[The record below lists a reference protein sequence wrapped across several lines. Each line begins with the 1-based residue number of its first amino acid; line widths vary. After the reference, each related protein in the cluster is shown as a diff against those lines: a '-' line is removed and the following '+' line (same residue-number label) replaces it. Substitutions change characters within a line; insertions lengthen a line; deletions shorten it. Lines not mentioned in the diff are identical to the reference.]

1 MNKRLEWIDVCKGI
15 LIITVVLMHINF
27 SFWSE
32 NAVGQYIGNL
42 TSLYN
47 VSIFFCVAGL
57 TLKDEK
63 LKDTWNFI
71 KGKIK
76 NLYLKIIAVGVI
88 AVLLHNVL
96 INIGFYQIGLN
107 YAGKVMKPY
116 GLADYI
122 KQIVLTLF
130 MANREVI
137 IGPMWYANVLFM
149 ALVILAMSDW
159 FIRLFVKNDN
169 ARVVRLIA
177 TLCLMLT
184 SSALTNVAGFT
195 IPRFNNTL
203 TAVFLID
210 LCQFL
215 YRKLEWKFD
224 NPWVFTIAALVLL
237 SLPLYGH
244 LSMTNNYF
252 QDPAFLLIA
261 AICGMYVLYYLS
273 QKMMGGGYTKI
284 LSFIGRQSFW
294 IMALHFTG
302 FKIGSAILNLFINTD
317 VSSLTPTASNVFIVA
332 FYLFAGI
339 FIPCVVGVAIE
350 KTKKLVI
357 R

>member
-15 LIITVVLMHINF
+15 LIITIALMHINF

-42 TSLYN
+42 TSLYK

-63 LKDTWNFI
+63 LKGTWNFI

-96 INIGFYQIGLN
+96 INIGYYQMGLD

-116 GLADYI
+116 ESADYI
-122 KQIVLTLF
+122 KQIILTLF

-149 ALVILAMSDW
+149 ALVILALSDW

-169 ARVVRLIA
+169 ARVVRLIS

-224 NPWVFTIAALVLL
+224 NPWAFVISAMVLL
-237 SLPLYGH
+237 SLPLYGY
-244 LSMTNNYF
+244 LSMNNNYF
-252 QDPAFLLIA
+252 QDPAFLLVV

-273 QKMMGGGYTKI
+273 QKMTGGGYSKI

-294 IMALHFTG
+294 IMVLHFAG
-302 FKIGSAILNLFINTD
+302 FKIGSGILNLFINTD
-317 VSSLTPTASNVFIVA
+317 VSSLTPTASNVFYVL
-332 FYLFAGI
+332 FYLFVGI
-339 FIPCVVGVAIE
+339 SIPCVVGVAIE

>member
-15 LIITVVLMHINF
+15 LIITIVLMHINF
-27 SFWSE
+27 SFWSK

-42 TSLYN
+42 TSLYK

-96 INIGFYQIGLN
+96 INIGFYQTGLD

-116 GLADYI
+116 GLANYI
-122 KQIVLTLF
+122 KQIILTLF

-149 ALVILAMSDW
+149 ALVILALLDW
-159 FIRLFVKNDN
+159 FIRFFIKKDD
-169 ARVVRLIA
+169 ARTVRLIA

-224 NPWVFTIAALVLL
+224 NPWAFVISALLLL
-237 SLPLYGH
+237 SMPLYGH

-252 QDPAFLLIA
+252 QDPAFLIIV

-273 QKMMGGGYTKI
+273 QKMTGGDFKI
-284 LSFIGRQSFW
+284 LSFIGKQSFW

-302 FKIGSAILNLFINTD
+302 FKIGSAILNLLVWTD

-332 FYLFAGI
+332 FYLFVGI
-339 FIPCVVGVAIE
+339 SIPCVVGVAIE
-350 KTKKLVI
+350 KMKKLVI

>member
-1 MNKRLEWIDVCKGI
+1 MNKRQEWIDVCKGL
-15 LIITVVLMHINF
+15 LIITIVLMHINF
-27 SFWSE
+27 SFWSD
-32 NAVGQYIGNL
+32 NAVGKYIGNL
-42 TSLYN
+42 TSLYK

-63 LKDTWNFI
+63 LKDTWKFI

-76 NLYLKIIAVGVI
+76 NLYIKIIAVGVI

-96 INIGFYQIGLN
+96 ISIGFYQNGTD
-107 YAGKVMKPY
+107 YAGKVMRTY
-116 GLADYI
+116 GIADFI
-122 KQIVLTLF
+122 KQTILTLS

-149 ALVILAMSDW
+149 ALIILALLDW
-159 FIRLFVKNDN
+159 FIRLFVKNDD
-169 ARVVRLIA
+169 ARTVRLIA
-177 TLCLMLT
+177 ALCLMLI
-184 SSALTNVAGFT
+184 SSVLTNVMGFT

-215 YRKLEWKFD
+215 YRKLEWRFNNKWAFI
-224 NPWVFTIAALVLL
+224 VSALVLL

-244 LSMTNNYF
+244 LSMTSNYF
-252 QDPAFLLIA
+252 QDPAFLIVT
-261 AICGMYVLYYLS
+261 AICGMYVLYYIS
-273 QKMMGGGYTKI
+273 QKMTGGYSKI
-284 LSFIGRQSFW
+284 LSFVGEKSFW

-302 FKIGSAILNLFINTD
+302 FKIGSVVLNLVMKAD
-317 VSSLTPTASNVFIVA
+317 VSSLTPTASNVFGVL
-332 FYLFAGI
+332 FYLFVGI
-339 FIPCVVGVAIE
+339 FIPSVIGVVIE

>member
-15 LIITVVLMHINF
+15 LIITIALMHINF

-42 TSLYN
+42 TSLYK

-63 LKDTWNFI
+63 LKGTWNFI

-96 INIGFYQIGLN
+96 INIGFYQMGLD

-122 KQIVLTLF
+122 KQIILTLF

-149 ALVILAMSDW
+149 ALVILALSDW

-169 ARVVRLIA
+169 ARVVRLIS

-224 NPWVFTIAALVLL
+224 NPWVFTIAAVVLL

-252 QDPAFLLIA
+252 QDPAFLLIV

-273 QKMMGGGYTKI
+273 QKMTGGGV
-284 LSFIGRQSFW
+284 QQ
-294 IMALHFTG
+294 
-302 FKIGSAILNLFINTD
+302 NTL
-317 VSSLTPTASNVFIVA
+317 VHW
-332 FYLFAGI
+332 
-339 FIPCVVGVAIE
+339 
-350 KTKKLVI
+350 KTKLLDYGIAFCRFQNRFWDIELIYKY
-357 R
+357 

>member
-1 MNKRLEWIDVCKGI
+1 MSSKRLEWIDVCKGI

-42 TSLYN
+42 TSLYK

-57 TLKDEK
+57 TLKDDK
-63 LKDTWNFI
+63 LKDTWKFI
-71 KGKIK
+71 RGKIK
-76 NLYLKIIAVGVI
+76 NLYFKIIAVGVI
-88 AVLLHNVL
+88 AVLFHNVL
-96 INIGFYQIGLN
+96 ISIGFYQIGLD
-107 YAGKVMKPY
+107 YAGKIMRSY
-116 GLADYI
+116 GILDFI
-122 KQIVLTLF
+122 KQGILTLF

-149 ALVILAMSDW
+149 ALIIMALLDW
-159 FIRLFVKNDN
+159 FIRFFVKNDD
-169 ARVVRLIA
+169 ARLVRLTA

-184 SSALTNVAGFT
+184 SSALTNLAGFT
-195 IPRFNNTL
+195 MPRFNNIL

-215 YRKLEWKFD
+215 YRKIEWKFN
-224 NPWVFTIAALVLL
+224 NPWAFAISALVLL

-252 QDPAFLLIA
+252 QDPAFLIIV

-273 QKMMGGGYTKI
+273 QKMTGGGVLQNT
-284 LSFIGRQSFW
+284 L
-294 IMALHFTG
+294 LHWKTVVLDYG
-302 FKIGSAILNLFINTD
+302 I
-317 VSSLTPTASNVFIVA
+317 A
-332 FYLFAGI
+332 FYRFQNWFCSLELI
-339 FIPCVVGVAIE
+339 C
-350 KTKKLVI
+350 LD
-357 R
+357 

>member
-1 MNKRLEWIDVCKGI
+1 
-15 LIITVVLMHINF
+15 
-27 SFWSE
+27 
-32 NAVGQYIGNL
+32 
-42 TSLYN
+42 
-47 VSIFFCVAGL
+47 
-57 TLKDEK
+57 
-63 LKDTWNFI
+63 
-71 KGKIK
+71 
-76 NLYLKIIAVGVI
+76 
-88 AVLLHNVL
+88 
-96 INIGFYQIGLN
+96 
-107 YAGKVMKPY
+107 MKPY

-122 KQIVLTLF
+122 KQIILTLF

-224 NPWVFTIAALVLL
+224 NPWVFTIAAVVLL

-252 QDPAFLLIA
+252 QDPAFLLIV

-273 QKMMGGGYTKI
+273 QKMTGSGYTKI

-317 VSSLTPTASNVFIVA
+317 VSSLTPTASNAFIVA

-339 FIPCVVGVAIE
+339 LIPCVVGVAIE
-350 KTKKLVI
+350 KNKEI
-357 R
+357 GD

>member
-1 MNKRLEWIDVCKGI
+1 M
-15 LIITVVLMHINF
+15 
-27 SFWSE
+27 
-32 NAVGQYIGNL
+32 
-42 TSLYN
+42 
-47 VSIFFCVAGL
+47 GL
-57 TLKDEK
+57 D
-63 LKDTWNFI
+63 
-71 KGKIK
+71 
-76 NLYLKIIAVGVI
+76 
-88 AVLLHNVL
+88 
-96 INIGFYQIGLN
+96 

-122 KQIVLTLF
+122 KQIILTLF

-149 ALVILAMSDW
+149 ALVILALSDW

-169 ARVVRLIA
+169 ARVVRLIS

-224 NPWVFTIAALVLL
+224 NPWVFTIAAVVLL

-252 QDPAFLLIA
+252 QDPAFLLIV

-273 QKMMGGGYTKI
+273 QKMTGSGYTKI

-317 VSSLTPTASNVFIVA
+317 VSSLTPTASNAFIVA

-339 FIPCVVGVAIE
+339 LIPCVVGVAIE
-350 KTKKLVI
+350 KNKEI
-357 R
+357 GD

>member
-15 LIITVVLMHINF
+15 LIITIVLMHINF

-32 NAVGQYIGNL
+32 NAAGKYIGNL
-42 TSLYN
+42 TSLYK

-63 LKDTWNFI
+63 IRDTRNFI

-76 NLYLKIIAVGVI
+76 NLYFKIIAVGVI
-88 AVLLHNVL
+88 TVLLHNVL
-96 INIGFYQIGLN
+96 INIGFYQIGLG
-107 YAGKVMKPY
+107 YAGKVMKSY
-116 GLADYI
+116 ELADYI
-122 KQIVLTLF
+122 KQIILTLF

-137 IGPMWYANVLFM
+137 IGPMWYANVLFI
-149 ALVILAMSDW
+149 ALIILALLDR
-159 FIRLFVKNDN
+159 FIHLFVKNDN
-169 ARVVRLIA
+169 ARTVRLIA

-195 IPRFNNTL
+195 IPRFNNSL

-224 NPWVFTIAALVLL
+224 NPWDFIISAIVLF
-237 SLPLYGH
+237 SLPLYGY
-244 LSMTNNYF
+244 LSMNKNVF
-252 QDPAFLLIA
+252 QDPAFLLVV

-273 QKMMGGGYTKI
+273 QKIVGGV
-284 LSFIGRQSFW
+284 LQ
-294 IMALHFTG
+294 
-302 FKIGSAILNLFINTD
+302 NTLIYWKSKLLD
-317 VSSLTPTASNVFIVA
+317 YGNA
-332 FYLFAGI
+332 FYWFQNWFCNL
-339 FIPCVVGVAIE
+339 E
-350 KTKKLVI
+350 LVYKY
-357 R
+357 

>member
-15 LIITVVLMHINF
+15 LIITILLMHINF

-32 NAVGQYIGNL
+32 NVVGEYIGNL
-42 TSLYN
+42 TSLYK

-63 LKDTWNFI
+63 LKDTWKFI

-96 INIGFYQIGLN
+96 INIGFYQTGLD

-149 ALVILAMSDW
+149 ALVILALLDW
-159 FIRLFVKNDN
+159 FIHLFFKNDN
-169 ARVVRLIA
+169 ARTVRLIA

-184 SSALTNVAGFT
+184 SSALTNLIGFT

-215 YRKLEWKFD
+215 FRKLKWKFD
-224 NPWVFTIAALVLL
+224 NPWAFVISAMVLL

-244 LSMTNNYF
+244 LSMNNNTF
-252 QDPAFLLIA
+252 QDPAFLLVV

-273 QKMMGGGYTKI
+273 QKMTGGVH
-284 LSFIGRQSFW
+284 Q
-294 IMALHFTG
+294 
-302 FKIGSAILNLFINTD
+302 NTL
-317 VSSLTPTASNVFIVA
+317 VHW
-332 FYLFAGI
+332 
-339 FIPCVVGVAIE
+339 
-350 KTKKLVI
+350 KTKLLDYGLAFHRFQNRFCNLELVYKY
-357 R
+357 

>member
-15 LIITVVLMHINF
+15 LIITIVLMHINF

-32 NAVGQYIGNL
+32 NAVGKYIGNL
-42 TSLYN
+42 TSLYK

-57 TLKDEK
+57 TLKDYK

-76 NLYLKIIAVGVI
+76 NLYLKIITVGVN

-96 INIGFYQIGLN
+96 INIGFYQMGLD

-116 GLADYI
+116 GSADYI
-122 KQIVLTLF
+122 KQIILTLF

-149 ALVILAMSDW
+149 ALIILALLDW
-159 FIRLFVKNDN
+159 FIRFFVKNDN
-169 ARVVRLIA
+169 ARTVRLIA
-177 TLCLMLT
+177 TLCIMLT
-184 SSALTNVAGFT
+184 SSTLTNLAGFT

-224 NPWVFTIAALVLL
+224 NPWAFVVSAIILL
-237 SLPLYGH
+237 SMPLYGY
-244 LSMTNNYF
+244 LSMNNNIF
-252 QDPAFLLIA
+252 QDPAFLLVV

-273 QKMMGGGYTKI
+273 QKMTGGVH
-284 LSFIGRQSFW
+284 Q
-294 IMALHFTG
+294 
-302 FKIGSAILNLFINTD
+302 NTL
-317 VSSLTPTASNVFIVA
+317 VHW
-332 FYLFAGI
+332 
-339 FIPCVVGVAIE
+339 
-350 KTKKLVI
+350 KTKLLDYGVSFYRFQNRVCSLELVYKY
-357 R
+357 

>member
-1 MNKRLEWIDVCKGI
+1 MGMNRLGWIDVCKGI
-15 LIITVVLMHINF
+15 LIITIVLMHINF

-32 NAVGQYIGNL
+32 NALGKYIGNL
-42 TSLYN
+42 TSLYK

-63 LKDTWNFI
+63 LKDTCNFI
-71 KGKIK
+71 KWKFR

-96 INIGFYQIGLN
+96 INIGFYQIGLD
-107 YAGKVMKPY
+107 YAGKVMNSY
-116 GLADYI
+116 GSADYI
-122 KQIVLTLF
+122 KQIIFTLF

-149 ALVILAMSDW
+149 ALVILALLEW

-169 ARVVRLIA
+169 YRTVRLIA

-184 SSALTNVAGFT
+184 SSALTNLAGFT

-210 LCQFL
+210 LCQYL

-224 NPWVFTIAALVLL
+224 NPWAFTISSMVLL
-237 SLPLYGH
+237 SLPLYGY
-244 LSMTNNYF
+244 LSMNNNYF
-252 QDPAFLLIA
+252 QDPAFLLVV

-273 QKMMGGGYTKI
+273 KKIAGGYSKI
-284 LSFIGRQSFW
+284 LSFIGRQSFL
-294 IMALHFTG
+294 IMALHFIG
-302 FKIGSAILNLFINTD
+302 FKVGSVILDFFMTTN
-317 VSSLTPTASNVFIVA
+317 VSSLTPTANNLFGVLY
-332 FYLFAGI
+332 YLFVGI
-339 FIPCVVGVAIE
+339 SIPCFVGVAIE
-350 KTKKLVI
+350 KMKNW
-357 R
+357 